1 LRYILLNLESARY
14 VKRGRGQMKV
24 CQELF
29 LNQKLHLNNSK
40 RGLAFIVTS
49 LLTVSCSEMNQ
60 DESKA
65 NGKIQL
71 KQETQTNWLP
81 HHNKSVV
88 LAVNIGGSEYQGTD
102 GILYA
107 ADGITIDGQKHT
119 LTNIKGSQD
128 PTLYQSYL
136 SGQFSLLHPLR
147 NGAYNVTLKFAEPS
161 DEPIG
166 SRVFNVYAQQLKVIK
181 NLDVKLARDGKS
193 FSSLDRTIYDVE
205 VTDGELNIT
214 FEAITGEPVLS
225 AIIVREVFVDNRKW
239 QLVWNDEFNTDG
251 APDPAKWNYDLWP
264 ARKVNDEDQTYTD
277 RAKNA
282 RIENGLL
289 IIEAHQEQFNDA
301 QYTSARLNSLNKGD
315 FLYGKAEVRAKI
327 PAGQGTWSAIW
338 MLPSEPF
345 KYATTCQEGEDWQ
358 GSSTCDAWPNSG
370 EIDIMEHV
378 GYDMNRIHGTVH
390 NKAYYWKNWEQRKAS
405 IEGVNV
411 DQEFHV
417 YSVEWT
423 PEDIT
428 VYFNEIPYFYYK
440 NEKSDWRAWPFDHP
454 YHIILNLAIG
464 GAWGRSGGPIDN
476 SIFPV
481 RMEVDYVRVFS
492 LIGQ

>member
-1 LRYILLNLESARY
+1 
-14 VKRGRGQMKV
+14 
-24 CQELF
+24 
-29 LNQKLHLNNSK
+29 
-40 RGLAFIVTS
+40 
-49 LLTVSCSEMNQ
+49 
-60 DESKA
+60 
-65 NGKIQL
+65 
-71 KQETQTNWLP
+71 
-81 HHNKSVV
+81 
-88 LAVNIGGSEYQGTD
+88 
-102 GILYA
+102 
-107 ADGITIDGQKHT
+107 
-119 LTNIKGSQD
+119 
-128 PTLYQSYL
+128 
-136 SGQFSLLHPLR
+136 
-147 NGAYNVTLKFAEPS
+147 
-161 DEPIG
+161 
-166 SRVFNVYAQQLKVIK
+166 
-181 NLDVKLARDGKS
+181 
-193 FSSLDRTIYDVE
+193 
-205 VTDGELNIT
+205 
-214 FEAITGEPVLS
+214 
-225 AIIVREVFVDNRKW
+225 
-239 QLVWNDEFNTDG
+239 
-251 APDPAKWNYDLWP
+251 
-264 ARKVNDEDQTYTD
+264 VNDEDQTYTD

-358 GSSTCDAWPNSG
+358 GNSTCDAWPNSG